1 MITLIIVFKILSETI
16 NTSALL
22 DLTKYILGVHFTTY
36 NLLNSISFARNLHV
50 QNEKKNYEKKCF
62 FKVTFWILSH
72 QTDQAKF

>member
-50 QNEKKNYEKKCF
+50 QNEKKK
-62 FKVTFWILSH
+62 L
-72 QTDQAKF
+72 